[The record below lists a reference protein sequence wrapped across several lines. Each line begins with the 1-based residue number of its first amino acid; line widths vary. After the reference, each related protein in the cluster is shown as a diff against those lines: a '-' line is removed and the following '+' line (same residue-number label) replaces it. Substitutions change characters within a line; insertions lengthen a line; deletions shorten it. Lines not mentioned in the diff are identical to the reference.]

1 MRKKNKETYTCST
14 QNFQNLLKK
23 KVRNNKAKIKLV
35 LNKQAL

>member
-1 MRKKNKETYTCST
+1 MRKKNKETYST